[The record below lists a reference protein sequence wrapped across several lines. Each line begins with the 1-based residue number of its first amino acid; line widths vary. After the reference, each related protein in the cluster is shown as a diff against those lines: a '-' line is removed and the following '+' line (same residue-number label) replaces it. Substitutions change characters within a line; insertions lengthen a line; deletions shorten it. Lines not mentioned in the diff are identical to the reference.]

1 MTTVAKIMKKSGV
14 IEDFSADK
22 IIKAVNKAA
31 ERAIYRK
38 FTLEECDEIISRVES
53 AIDECNLERISID
66 VMHGLVENALEA
78 VCPEACEEYKKYR
91 NWKKLFAEDYAEV
104 YEEVSQLNYRGD
116 KDNANTDSSLVSTRK
131 SMGYA
136 ILSKKMYQ
144 RFFLTEKELQMC
156 KDGYIYI
163 HDMASRRDTF
173 NCCLFDIE
181 NVLNGGFEMGNI
193 FYNEPKSLDVA
204 FDVIGD
210 IVLSTASQQYGGF
223 TLPEIDK
230 VLEKY
235 AWKSFQT
242 YCDDFDSIYETIG
255 DHTYEDEETYD
266 GSEPKKSA
274 SYISARSAYAR
285 SKVQREFEQ
294 GFQGWEIK
302 FNTVASSRGDY
313 PFISVTSGLNTS
325 EFGKMCNK
333 AMFKVRQEGQGKP
346 GHKKPVLFPKIIYL
360 YDENIS
366 YPGDEIFEAALT
378 CSMKAM
384 YPDWLS
390 LTGEGYI
397 ADMYKKYGE
406 VISPM
411 GCRAFLSPW
420 WRRGGFEPADEN
432 DTPVYVGR
440 FNMGVVSLHLPM
452 ILAQARQENRDFY
465 EVLNEYM
472 EVIRN
477 IHKRTVEYLGEMK
490 AYSNPVAFCWGG
502 LYGGNLKLNDK
513 IAPCLKAA
521 TASFGITALNELQ
534 ELYNGKSIAEDGEFA
549 LEVMQ
554 WINDKIA
561 EYKKEDHIL
570 YAIYGTPK
578 LILGGVRVILRKIY
592 LVKRA
597 NVISW

>member
-1 MTTVAKIMKKSGV
+1 MNRVPKILKKSGV
-14 IEDFSADK
+14 EETYSTDK
-22 IIKAVNKAA
+22 IVKAVNKSA
-31 ERAIYRK
+31 ERAIYRR
-38 FTLEECDEIISRVES
+38 FTTEENE
-53 AIDECNLERISID
+53 AIVKNIEDRIEANNLDRITID
-66 VMHGLVENALEA
+66 VMHGLVENALDS
-78 VCPEACEEYKKYR
+78 VCPEACNEYKKYR
-91 NWKKLFAEDYAEV
+91 NWKQLFAEDYAEV
-104 YEEVSQLNYRGD
+104 YEEVNQLNYRGD

-136 ILSKKMYQ
+136 ILSKKLYQ
-144 RFFLTEKELQMC
+144 RFFLTDRELQMC

-163 HDMASRRDTF
+163 HDMSSRRDTF

-181 NVLNGGFEMGNI
+181 NVLTGGFEMGNI

-223 TLPEIDK
+223 TLPQIDK

-235 AWKSFQT
+235 AWKSYDM
-242 YCDDFDSIYETIG
+242 YCNEYDEIAGGLT
-255 DHTYEDEETYD
+255 EDNDTLNPYAEYD
-266 GSEPKKSA
+266 YTTGKVSSNDPNAKK
-274 SYISARSAYAR
+274 YFKKRDAYAMK
-285 SKVQREFEQ
+285 KVRREFEQ
-294 GFQGWEIK
+294 GFQGWEVK

-325 EFGKMCNK
+325 KFGKMCNE

-346 GHKKPVLFPKIIYL
+346 GHKKPVLFPKIIFL
-360 YDENIS
+360 YDENIHK
-366 YPGDEIFEAALT
+366 PGEDIFEAALT
-378 CSMKAM
+378 CSMRAM

-397 ADMYKKYGE
+397 ADIYKKYGE

-420 WRRGGFEPADEN
+420 WRRGGMKPADEN

-440 FNMGVVSLHLPM
+440 FNMGVVSLNLPM
-452 ILAQARQENRDFY
+452 ILARAREEDRDFY
-465 EVLNEYM
+465 EVLDEYM
-472 EVIRN
+472 ETIRF
-477 IHKRTVEYLGEMK
+477 IHKRTVDYLGEMK
-490 AYSNPVAFCWGG
+490 AYSNPVSFCWGG
-502 LYGGNLKLNDK
+502 LYGGNLQLNDK
-513 IAPCLKAA
+513 IAPLLKSA

-549 LEVMQ
+549 LEVMKY
-554 WINDKIA
+554 INDKIA
-561 EYKKEDHIL
+561 QYKEEDGIL

-578 LILGGVRVILRKIY
+578 PIGWRKGD
-592 LVKRA
+592 LTKNLPR
-597 NVISW
+597 

>member
-1 MTTVAKIMKKSGV
+1 MNRVPKILKKSGV
-14 IEDFSADK
+14 EETYSTDK
-22 IIKAVNKAA
+22 IVKAVNKSA
-31 ERAIYRK
+31 ERAIYRR
-38 FTLEECDEIISRVES
+38 FTTEENE
-53 AIDECNLERISID
+53 AIVKNIEDRIEANNLDRITID
-66 VMHGLVENALEA
+66 VMHGLVENALDK
-78 VCPEACEEYKKYR
+78 VCPEACNEYKKYR
-91 NWKKLFAEDYAEV
+91 NWKQLFAEDYAEV
-104 YEEVSQLNYRGD
+104 YEEVNQLNYRGD

-136 ILSKKMYQ
+136 ILSKKLYQ
-144 RFFLTEKELQMC
+144 RFFLTDKELQMC

-163 HDMASRRDTF
+163 HDMSSRRDTF

-181 NVLNGGFEMGNI
+181 NVLTGGFEMGNI

-223 TLPEIDK
+223 TLPQIDK

-235 AWKSFQT
+235 AWKSYDM
-242 YCDDFDSIYETIG
+242 YCNEYDEIAGGLTEDNDTLNPYAEYDYTTGKVSSI
-255 DHTYEDEETYD
+255 D
-266 GSEPKKSA
+266 PNAKK
-274 SYISARSAYAR
+274 YFEKRDAYAMK
-285 SKVQREFEQ
+285 KVRREFEQ
-294 GFQGWEIK
+294 GFQGWEVK

-325 EFGKMCNK
+325 KFGKMCNI

-346 GHKKPVLFPKIIYL
+346 GHKKPVLFPKIIFL
-360 YDENIS
+360 YDENIHK
-366 YPGDEIFEAALT
+366 PGEDIFEAALT

-397 ADMYKKYGE
+397 SDMYKKYGE

-420 WRRGGFEPADEN
+420 WRRGGMKPADEN

-440 FNMGVVSLHLPM
+440 FNMGVVSLNLPM
-452 ILAQARQENRDFY
+452 ILARAREEDRDFY
-465 EVLNEYM
+465 EVLDEYM
-472 EVIRN
+472 ETIRF
-477 IHKRTVEYLGEMK
+477 IHKRTVDYLGEMK
-490 AYSNPVAFCWGG
+490 AYSNPVSFCWGG
-502 LYGGNLKLNDK
+502 LYGGNLQLNDK
-513 IAPCLKAA
+513 IAPLLKSA

-549 LEVMQ
+549 LEVMKY
-554 WINDKIA
+554 INDKIA
-561 EYKKEDHIL
+561 QYKEEDGIL

-578 LILGGVRVILRKIY
+578 PIGWRKGD
-592 LVKRA
+592 LTKNLPR
-597 NVISW
+597 